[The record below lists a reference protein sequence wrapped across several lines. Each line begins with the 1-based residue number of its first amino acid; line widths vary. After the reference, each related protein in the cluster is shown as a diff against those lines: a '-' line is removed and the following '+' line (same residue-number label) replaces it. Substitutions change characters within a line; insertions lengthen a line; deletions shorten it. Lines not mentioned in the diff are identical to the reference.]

1 MARLFRAAE
10 RQYGELAASD
20 ARRITGLSGLRANR
34 VLRALRDRAS
44 IPRRQLETAERR
56 AALIV
61 MRSHTPVRH
70 LVSRHTRELLR
81 RYHSKGLLATPVA
94 ERRVEDRL
102 VEMTADERG
111 LYDAVEDYIASTYN
125 QAAAAERTAVGFV
138 MTIYRR
144 RLASSFQALRTTLQR
159 HLDVVAEGGEARPAR
174 ERATCRRL

>member
-10 RQYGELAASD
+10 GQFGEMSEPD
-20 ARRITGLSGLRANR
+20 ARRITNRSTLRARR

-44 IPRRQLETAERR
+44 IPRRQLETMERR

-61 MRSHTPVRH
+61 MRRHTPVRH

-81 RYHSKGLLATPVA
+81 RYHSRGLLATPVA

-102 VEMTADERG
+102 VEVTADERA

-125 QAAAAERTAVGFV
+125 QAAAAERTG
-138 MTIYRR
+138 RR
-144 RLASSFQALRTTLQR
+144 SRWRISTGSS
-159 HLDVVAEGGEARPAR
+159 RPA
-174 ERATCRRL
+174 T